1 MTSAGKFEQ
10 QDSDVTHL
18 CTLKKG
24 GCKIALGIKMA
35 FVSRL

>member
-1 MTSAGKFEQ
+1 VLAAAFKKNGAQ
-10 QDSDVTHL
+10 QAHL

-24 GCKIALGIKMA
+24 GCNMALGMNMA